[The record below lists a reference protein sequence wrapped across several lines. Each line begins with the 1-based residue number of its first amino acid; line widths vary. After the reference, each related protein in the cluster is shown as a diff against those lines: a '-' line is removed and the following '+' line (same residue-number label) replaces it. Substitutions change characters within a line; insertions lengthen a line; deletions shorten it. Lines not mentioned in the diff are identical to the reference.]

1 LAQAQQLLSDLNHEI
16 NELRKIK
23 QREGINMDYLKN
35 VVLQYMTFPINSS
48 ERNALIP
55 VLAMLLQFSPKE
67 MMEIQKSVRDPI
79 WGTRP
84 VKEVKRV
91 ENRPPP
97 LPAAVGNSGS
107 RPPAASSGGRP
118 LSSMD
123 SSSHSAPAAMTSSTN
138 QRALIPSSSNSSIT
152 STPNSNHPPQA
163 NKAGE
168 YQPPSMA
175 TTSRPSTTNNN
186 NQNNNNGK
194 LQVTVPVN
202 HDFFI
207 QNENL
212 TSVSKE
218 FPSMSFDLGS
228 PIRTSLNIG
237 DGHANPQR
245 PVAGENKNNHSL
257 KNNNEI
263 FSPPVERKDSDRSE
277 NNDEELRRK
286 LNTITSDVLDLSLSE
301 DNPQQPPMTHHGGG
315 SGNLARNY
323 MIAQNGPHN
332 SNNSQN
338 THGSNS
344 NFKDIPTFAVNYSSS
359 STSLHNMDNNHNHP
373 SLAPEG
379 GKTPPRGVI
388 RQTISETSIDE
399 QVFATSSKAL

>member
-35 VVLQYMTFPINSS
+35 VVFQYMTFPINSS

-91 ENRPPP
+91 ENRPPNP
-97 LPAAVGNSGS
+97 PPTTTTAS
-107 RPPAASSGGRP
+107 RPPAAGRP

-123 SSSHSAPAAMTSSTN
+123 SSSHSAPAAMTTN
-138 QRALIPSSSNSSIT
+138 TNNRALIPSSSNSSIT
-152 STPNSNHPPQA
+152 STPNSNQIG

-168 YQPPSMA
+168 YQPPPMA
-175 TTSRPSTTNNN
+175 TNNTNN
-186 NQNNNNGK
+186 QHNNNSGK
-194 LQVTVPVN
+194 LHVAVPVN

-212 TSVSKE
+212 TSTSKE

-237 DGHANPQR
+237 GGPANPQKSF
-245 PVAGENKNNHSL
+245 AGEQNKNNSL
-257 KNNNEI
+257 KNNNNQNTEI

-301 DNPQQPPMTHHGGG
+301 DNPQQQPPMTLHSGGTG
-315 SGNLARNY
+315 GNLARNY
-323 MIAQNGPHN
+323 MIAQNGPH
-332 SNNSQN
+332 N

-359 STSLHNMDNNHNHP
+359 STSLHNMDNNNHNHP
-373 SLAPEG
+373 SLAPES